1 MLPPDLINCF
11 IRPLEAEGFEYL
23 VSGSVA
29 TSLLGEPRFTADID
43 IALFLTA
50 AQILLLPTIFPEEN
64 YYLPPIDVIQIECKR
79 GIRGHFNII
88 HHDSG
93 MKADIYPSKNH
104 PYLGWALKQKIRLPK
119 DGITI
124 SVAPPEYVIMHKL
137 AFYQEGGHSK
147 HLRDIL
153 AVCRMQQVDLSLM
166 SKAAVDLNLSTEWS
180 QVLTALE
187 KL

>member
-1 MLPPDLINCF
+1 MQQLDLIDNF
-11 IRPLEAEGFEYL
+11 VAPIENAGFEYL

-43 IALFLTA
+43 IALFLSA
-50 AQILLLPTIFPEEN
+50 AQILLLPTIFPEES
-64 YYLPPIDVIQIECKR
+64 YYLPPIDVIQIECR
-79 GIRGHFNII
+79 RDIRGHFNII

-166 SKAAVDLNLSTEWS
+166 SKAAIDLNLSTEWR